1 MKMNVILN
9 HVAEA
14 SALTLWAHTDATATM
29 VSNLLCKME
38 NADVLVS
45 VRQKVFSYSQVVDF
59 YYN

>member
-14 SALTLWAHTDATATM
+14 SALTLWALTDATVTV
-29 VSNLLCKME
+29 VSNLWRKMG

-45 VRQKVFSYSQVVDF
+45 IGEVIFYKDVDF
-59 YYN
+59 